1 MGLLGMLCVYA
12 ATTMVMS
19 GAASL
24 PGVGFRT
31 AGIALGAWFM
41 HWLTRQDPDRVR
53 YDLGEL
59 VPWAVPVY
67 LVLLL
72 AVNGL
77 LSLTWSTEGPPLG
90 GHPLLPLYNYYI
102 VSKAQAA
109 KDIAGHLAM
118 YAPVGIMIWLRST
131 RAGGQGTAFFL
142 AALLSAIVEGGR
154 YLRPGLVPDINAV
167 PLAGIA
173 AWGAAALMPI
183 LWRMLS
189 PVAIGRPALI
199 SSGLPPG
206 LGAAPAVSWRDRN
219 IERRTRRRQRD
230 ERNPQPEAEREAGD
244 IEHY

>member
-1 MGLLGMLCVYA
+1 MRLALSFASIAATAPIGAMLTLTGRGRVYVGRSVGASAWMGLLGMLCVYA

-131 RAGGQGTAFFL
+131 RAGGR
-142 AALLSAIVEGGR
+142 GR
-154 YLRPGLVPDINAV
+154 RSFSRRCCP
-167 PLAGIA
+167 
-173 AWGAAALMPI
+173 
-183 LWRMLS
+183 R
-189 PVAIGRPALI
+189 
-199 SSGLPPG
+199 SSK
-206 LGAAPAVSWRDRN
+206 
-219 IERRTRRRQRD
+219 
-230 ERNPQPEAEREAGD
+230 AGD
-244 IEHY
+244 ICGPGWCRISTRCRWRGSPPGAPPRSCRYCGACCHRWRSAGRP